1 MHEIPHGDAVQHEKQ
16 DLFFQKKAS
25 IFAEILNLAIIL
37 CFKMLWMQHSN
48 GQSKILVNTGTKFKE
63 KDKA

>member
-25 IFAEILNLAIIL
+25 TFAEILNLAIIL
-37 CFKMLWMQHSN
+37 CFKMLWIHDSSKRSN
-48 GQSKILVNTGTKFKE
+48 YSINWNKTKGE
-63 KDKA
+63 GKA